1 MLDADYFYSF
11 TLIIFLVV
19 SKPSRIAES
28 RKPILNETTICDYL
42 LNSCDNGTLI
52 IDNTETEP
60 IRSNQTSKSNIVL
73 TQLEN
78 EHS

>member
-11 TLIIFLVV
+11 TLIIFSVV

-52 IDNTETEP
+52 IDNTAEP

-73 TQLEN
+73 TQLES